1 MNTRILSFLTASL
14 LQAAAL
20 HAQEPKAKVE
30 VQSGDPSGGIFD
42 GISENKSEAQQKAD
56 ALKAEQDKRMAE
68 AKRAAPS
75 SGGGSQ
81 QQQQSETKESSSKS
95 ESSTSSSSS
104 SGNSS
109 NTSTINVNGRP
120 VTITREKGPDGKEK
134 ITVTTVRPGG
144 KLKVRE
150 LTPEEFQK
158 EFGDKRKAAKKDD
171 SKADPKKPEPAAP
184 AVPKLPSQDT
194 ATE

>member
-1 MNTRILSFLTASL
+1 MNTRILSLLTASL

-42 GISENKSEAQQKAD
+42 GISENKNEAQQKSD
-56 ALKAEQDKRMAE
+56 TLKAEQEKRTAE
-68 AKRAAPS
+68 AKKTAPS
-75 SGGGSQ
+75 GGASQ
-81 QQQQSETKESSSKS
+81 QQGEAKESSSKS
-95 ESSTSSSSS
+95 ESSISSSSS

-109 NTSTINVNGRP
+109 SSSTINVNGRP

-150 LTPEEFQK
+150 LTPEEFQR
-158 EFGDKRKAAKKDD
+158 EFGDKRKAAKKDGG
-171 SKADPKKPEPAAP
+171 KADPKKPEPAAP
-184 AVPKLPSQDT
+184 AVPKLPSQDA